1 MLPPDVYNRM
11 AQEMEVL
18 FREHNEATEGR
29 VVIAG
34 EYLLVVAQKA

>member
-1 MLPPDVYNRM
+1 M
-11 AQEMEVL
+11 AQEMEGL

-29 VVIAG
+29 VVIVG

>member
-1 MLPPDVYNRM
+1 M
-11 AQEMEVL
+11 AQEMEAL
-18 FREHNEATEGR
+18 FREHNEGTEGR

>member
-1 MLPPDVYNRM
+1 M
-11 AQEMEVL
+11 AQEMEAL
-18 FREHNEATEGR
+18 FREHNEGTEGK